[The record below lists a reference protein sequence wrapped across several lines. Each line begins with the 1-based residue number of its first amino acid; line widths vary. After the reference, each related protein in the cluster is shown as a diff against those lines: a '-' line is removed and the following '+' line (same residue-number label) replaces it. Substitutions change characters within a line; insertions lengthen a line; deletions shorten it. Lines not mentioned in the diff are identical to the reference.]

1 MYRIYVLYKCYVATS
16 QLIDIQQIWA
26 LFAINQMERKWKFC
40 IFKKLPAS
48 EMTFF
53 GTFFCLKNEKTAK
66 MHNRYTIF
74 EKFG

>member
-1 MYRIYVLYKCYVATS
+1 
-16 QLIDIQQIWA
+16 
-26 LFAINQMERKWKFC
+26 MEGKWKFC
-40 IFKKLPAS
+40 IFKKLKAS